1 MKGSVITWLKLGS
14 KRIANEFMRVVKTAR

>member
-1 MKGSVITWLKLGS
+1 LGS